1 MGKNLPNLQYFMIN
15 HNGKEYEKECTYIYI
30 YIYRERERERE
41 KESLCFTAENKHNI
55 VIQLYFS

>member
-30 YIYRERERERE
+30 YIYICIYIYIYRERERER
-41 KESLCFTAENKHNI
+41 KSHFALQQKLNTT
-55 VIQLYFS
+55 L